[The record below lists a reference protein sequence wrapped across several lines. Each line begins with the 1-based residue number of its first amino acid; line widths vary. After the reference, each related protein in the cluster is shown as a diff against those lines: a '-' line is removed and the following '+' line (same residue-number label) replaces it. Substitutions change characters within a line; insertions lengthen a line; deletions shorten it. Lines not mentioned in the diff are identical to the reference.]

1 MKLILL
7 YAIRRINRRLGVVD
21 CRIPGD
27 LEKLVV
33 ESAGRKSGVDNE
45 SVVQVLRLVWLVRRR
60 FRSEQQP

>member
-1 MKLILL
+1 M
-7 YAIRRINRRLGVVD
+7 VD